1 MEISVK
7 PLKQVDIVKVSGR
20 IDSATA
26 PEFDNALKGLLERG
40 RRKIVI
46 DCESLEYVSS
56 AGLRAMLAALKSA
69 KSNGGNVVLAQTNE
83 RVRDTLALVGFQTL
97 FLQYT
102 DIVDA
107 VDSF

>member
-1 MEISVK
+1 MEITVK

-26 PEFDNALKGLLERG
+26 PQFDNVLKGLLDRG

-46 DCESLEYVSS
+46 DCQHLEYVSS
-56 AGLRAMLAALKSA
+56 AGLRAMLAALKAA
-69 KSNGGNVVLAQTNE
+69 KTNGGNVVLAQVNE

>member
-1 MEISVK
+1 MEITVK

-26 PEFDNALKGLLERG
+26 PEFENTLKGLLDRG

-46 DCESLEYVSS
+46 DCQNLEYVSS

-69 KSNGGNVVLAQTNE
+69 KSNGGNVVLAQAND

>member
-26 PEFDNALKGLLERG
+26 PEFDNALKGLLDRG

-46 DCESLEYVSS
+46 DCEGLEYVSS
-56 AGLRAMLAALKSA
+56 AGLRAMLAALKAA
-69 KSNGGNVVLAQTNE
+69 KSNGGNVVLAQANE

>member
-26 PEFDNALKGLLERG
+26 SEFDNALKGLLDHG

-46 DCESLEYVSS
+46 DCEGLEYISS

-69 KSNGGNVVLAQTNE
+69 KSNGGNVVLAQANE

>member
-1 MEISVK
+1 MEITVK
-7 PLKQVDIVKVSGR
+7 PLKQVDIVKVNGR

-26 PEFDNALKGLLERG
+26 LEFENALKGLLDRG
-40 RRKIVI
+40 RKKIVI
-46 DCESLEYVSS
+46 DCQNLEYISS

-69 KSNGGNVVLAQTNE
+69 KNGGGNVVLAQPND

-102 DIVDA
+102 DIIDA

>member
-46 DCESLEYVSS
+46 DCENLEYVSS

>member
-7 PLKQVDIVKVSGR
+7 PLKQVDIVKVGGR

-26 PEFDNALKGLLERG
+26 PDFDNALKGLLDHG
-40 RRKIVI
+40 RKKIII

-69 KSNGGNVVLAQTNE
+69 KGSGGNVVLARANE